1 MGLLKKQLTT
11 LSQTGALSPDLF
23 EARQQATQQQ
33 PQRTRRPP
41 LPTTTPR
48 TLTPRRSHHDSL
60 PRRAFATPCA
70 TLVHALPMQ
79 ELHELRRSAWLSR
92 DMQEGVSAFF
102 QKRVP
107 DFQGS

>member
-1 MGLLKKQLTT
+1 
-11 LSQTGALSPDLF
+11 
-23 EARQQATQQQ
+23 
-33 PQRTRRPP
+33 
-41 LPTTTPR
+41 
-48 TLTPRRSHHDSL
+48 
-60 PRRAFATPCA
+60 
-70 TLVHALPMQ
+70 MQ